1 MKLRDLFAKGLRS
14 TMVDSHSG
22 GLFFRYGSTGFN
34 WRAEAGDVHSNGAAA
49 TGLQAILDL
58 LDQTSI
64 GAFKDVK
71 GSLGTQM
78 LDARAD
84 LSARKL
90 LESSPFGAKGTIGIL
105 AASLKLY
112 GPALIYVEKDKGG
125 KPLGLTPFMQPQ
137 FQGVVED
144 GVQKW
149 RVSRH
154 GDSGKTEVLDGK
166 DCILLGW
173 GSPDPRNPLVRISPL
188 QARLRSVCSANESE
202 TYLAS
207 VLRNAGIPG
216 VIISP
221 KESGKGTSSG
231 GDGGNGSTTPAVKE
245 KILTDWKMFTR
256 DRRGEPHVIGTP
268 VDITNV
274 AFSPD
279 QMKVIETSKLSETV
293 ILASLGVD
301 AKACGLPSDSSTY
314 ANFGEARKALVQDTV
329 LPLGA
334 VICQAIEDILRKSG
348 IWAGVGPEVHLAL
361 DASAYP
367 QLQMNKLEEQKEAR
381 EHFKAGGLTRG
392 EYRQQIGL
400 LTETSDKRL
409 FQQINLEFSPQ
420 SVSVKSALE
429 RARIERLHDLTD
441 SDD

>member
-90 LESSPFGAKGTIGIL
+90 LEASPFGAKGTIGIL

-137 FQGVVED
+137 FQGVVEN

-149 RVSRH
+149 RITRH

-166 DCILLGW
+166 DCVLLGW

-202 TYLAS
+202 TYLAA
-207 VLRNAGIPG
+207 VLRNSGIPG
-216 VIISP
+216 AIISP
-221 KESGKGTSSG
+221 KEKEGKEVGQ
-231 GDGGNGSTTPAVKE
+231 STKDRLLNE
-245 KILTDWKMFTR
+245 WKMFTR
-256 DRRGEPHVIGTP
+256 DRRGEPYILGVP
-268 VDITNV
+268 VDVNNV

-329 LPLGA
+329 LPLGS

-361 DASAYP
+361 DSSAYP

-420 SVSVKSALE
+420 SISVKSALE
-429 RARIERLHDLTD
+429 RARIEKLHDLTD
-441 SDD
+441 SED